1 MEGLNGTRDRSPQ
14 MAVRQPNRS
23 PMRSPRSHA
32 VDPKNFTKKMGA
44 DEVGLNMQMRYDL
57 VLPDRTVDKIMGPD
71 PIPSIDIEYDEIQN
85 EL

>member
-1 MEGLNGTRDRSPQ
+1 MEGTRDRSPQ
-14 MAVRQPNRS
+14 MVRQAQRNMS
-23 PMRSPRSHA
+23 PARSPRSQV
-32 VDPKNFTKKMGA
+32 VDPKMFTKKMGVN
-44 DEVGLNMQMRYDL
+44 EEGMNMQMRYDL